1 MCLRGCEGRSKGGV
15 GMSRSSGIWV
25 LAFVC
30 LVLVLASSMMNV
42 TDPAPVASNPT
53 AAPWSV
59 LGDSTFTFAYGG
71 DMGANGSHAPTALAR
86 LRADLA
92 NLSFFLALGDLS
104 YSTQAGSEPSW
115 CKFVNWSLKKPAQFP
130 FELLSGNHESSG
142 AVLIDNFVKCEPN
155 HVPVIVGGYGK
166 EYYFDYPKS
175 SPIARF
181 ILISPALSFAYGGC
195 TTNNPIR
202 RTNRWWSMPSIRPE
216 GRGSNGSSSRCTRCA
231 SPWG

>member
-92 NLSFFLALGDLS
+92 NLSFFLAVGDLS
-104 YSTQAGSEPSW
+104 YSTQAGKIGRASCRER
-115 CKFVNWSLKKPAQFP
+115 V
-130 FELLSGNHESSG
+130 E
-142 AVLIDNFVKCEPN
+142 
-155 HVPVIVGGYGK
+155 VGVVAEGGK
-166 EYYFDYPKS
+166 ETKTS
-175 SPIARF
+175 
-181 ILISPALSFAYGGC
+181 
-195 TTNNPIR
+195 
-202 RTNRWWSMPSIRPE
+202 
-216 GRGSNGSSSRCTRCA
+216 
-231 SPWG
+231 

>member
-71 DMGANGSHAPTALAR
+71 DMGANGSHAPSAPAR
-86 LRADLA
+86 LRAGLPQR
-92 NLSFFLALGDLS
+92 SFFTGGRALT
-104 YSTQAGSEPSW
+104 YRTQAWSE
-115 CKFVNWSLKKPAQFP
+115 
-130 FELLSGNHESSG
+130 
-142 AVLIDNFVKCEPN
+142 
-155 HVPVIVGGYGK
+155 
-166 EYYFDYPKS
+166 
-175 SPIARF
+175 
-181 ILISPALSFAYGGC
+181 
-195 TTNNPIR
+195 T
-202 RTNRWWSMPSIRPE
+202 
-216 GRGSNGSSSRCTRCA
+216 GRGSAGN
-231 SPWG
+231 